1 MFNEQH
7 ALALSRAGV
16 SVEIL
21 LLKPWI
27 PRRLAAWVPRYAPL
41 AGLPGRYFRD
51 GLDVHVGRYLHVPG
65 HRLAGSTIASCAR
78 AIRRHLDSRGPFDLL
93 QVHSIW
99 PVGFAACSATRRAGP
114 PTVITVH
121 IEDPV
126 SLWGNRRGSE
136 RYRDLSRKAFLV
148 GVGTPVRRFLGSI
161 PGFGDAEHLRIIPNG
176 IDHGQIARLAE
187 KHGHATAG
195 NRIVSVSN
203 LWRVKGI
210 DLLITALGR
219 LQRQAGAA
227 WELVVVG
234 SGPEAEP
241 LKRLAADLGLAGRVR
256 FTGRLDHDAAIG
268 EIMRGDIFCL
278 PSRAETFGMV
288 FLEAMACGKPV
299 VACLGTGAEDLVVDG
314 VTDRLVERDDPA
326 ALAAA
331 LGGLLD
337 DPGKAREMGN
347 AGRERSCLFSWERTA
362 AAYGELYRSLA
373 KEGGR

>member
-41 AGLPGRYFRD
+41 AGLPGRYFRH

-65 HRLAGSTIASCAR
+65 HRLAGLTVGGCAR
-78 AIRRHLDSRGPFDLL
+78 AIRRHLAQSGPYDLL

-99 PVGFAACSATRRAGP
+99 PVGFAAGESGL
-114 PTVITVH
+114 PTVVTVH
-121 IEDPV
+121 IEDPP
-126 SLWGNRRGSE
+126 SLWRTPRGRE
-136 RYRDLSRKAFLV
+136 RYRELSRKAVLV
-148 GVGTPVRRFLGSI
+148 GVGTPAREFLG
-161 PGFGDAEHLRIIPNG
+161 GLLGTGVAEGVRIIPNG
-176 IDHGQIARLAE
+176 LDHGQIARLVE
-187 KHGHATAG
+187 KHGHGIPG
-195 NRIVSVSN
+195 NRVVSVSN

-210 DLLITALGR
+210 DLLIAALGR
-219 LQRQAGAA
+219 LQGRGGAA

-234 SGPEAEP
+234 SGPEAER
-241 LKRLAADLGLAGRVR
+241 LKRLAADLSLADRVR

-299 VACLGTGAEDLVVDG
+299 VACLGTGAEDLVIDG
-314 VTDRLVERDDPA
+314 ITGRLVERDDPA

-331 LGGLLD
+331 LGELLG
-337 DPGKAREMGN
+337 DPGKAREMGR
-347 AGRERSCLFSWERTA
+347 AGAERSRLYSWERTA
-362 AAYGELYRSLA
+362 GAYLELYRSMVEA
-373 KEGGR
+373 EVA